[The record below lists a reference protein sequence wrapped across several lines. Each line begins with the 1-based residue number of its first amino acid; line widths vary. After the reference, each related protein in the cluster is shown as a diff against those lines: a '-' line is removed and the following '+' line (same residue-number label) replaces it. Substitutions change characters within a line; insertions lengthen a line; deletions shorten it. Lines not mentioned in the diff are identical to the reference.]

1 MDYSFSFFNLI
12 ILYSLYSRATF
23 IACLVFSF
31 LHGKKKKILIIRL
44 VFDLAK
50 KYSNFFFQDIENK
63 GIALETLGKKY

>member
-1 MDYSFSFFNLI
+1 M
-12 ILYSLYSRATF
+12 
-23 IACLVFSF
+23 VK
-31 LHGKKKKILIIRL
+31 KKKKILIIRL